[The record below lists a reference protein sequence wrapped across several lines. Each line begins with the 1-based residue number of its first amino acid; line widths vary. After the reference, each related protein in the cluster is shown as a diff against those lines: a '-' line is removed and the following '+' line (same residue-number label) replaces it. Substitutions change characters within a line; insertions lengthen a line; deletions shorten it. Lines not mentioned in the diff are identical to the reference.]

1 MSDEIPQRVDASTA
15 ALGRAIAVI
24 AKVAAAGTDRSAVA
38 EALNELAAA
47 IQPTPDGLLL
57 KRPLLDALTRLEY
70 LTE

>member
-24 AKVAAAGTDRSAVA
+24 AKVAATGTDRTAVA
-38 EALNELAAA
+38 EALNELATAL
-47 IQPTPDGLLL
+47 QPAPNGLL
-57 KRPLLDALTRLEY
+57 RRQPLLDALTRLEY